1 MDLLNKKRKLEDK
14 IKRNDR
20 QMRIEQARMTEKQRK
35 ERAHRLI
42 KLGALFEIAKLDH
55 LEASVLLGYLLNYPK
70 DRSDLIDLFFKTGS
84 EELEKRKEKKKKR
97 GNYHQDEKTFTI
109 TDILALFQLAQ
120 EKKIDIV
127 WEMQQKFKKK
137 LIEDLTYSQF
147 EYLRNYVI
155 LYKN

>member
-70 DRSDLIDLFFKTGS
+70 DRNDLIDLFFKAGS
-84 EELEKRKEKKKKR
+84 EELENRKVKKKKI
-97 GNYHQDEKTFTI
+97 GNYHQEEKTFT
-109 TDILALFQLAQ
+109 TADILALFELAQ

>member
-20 QMRIEQARMTEKQRK
+20 QMRIEQARITEKQRK

-70 DRSDLIDLFFKTGS
+70 DRNDLIDLFFKAGS
-84 EELEKRKEKKKKR
+84 EELENRKVKKKKT
-97 GNYHQDEKTFTI
+97 GNYHQEEKTFTT

-127 WEMQQKFKKK
+127 WEMQKKFKKK

>member
-1 MDLLNKKRKLEDK
+1 MELLNKKRKLEDK

-55 LEASVLLGYLLNYPK
+55 LEAPVLLGYLLNYPK
-70 DRSDLIDLFFKTGS
+70 DRNDLIDLFFKAGS
-84 EELEKRKEKKKKR
+84 EELENRKVKKKKM
-97 GNYHQDEKTFTI
+97 GNYHQEEKTFT
-109 TDILALFQLAQ
+109 TADILALFQLAQ